1 MAKFL
6 SMVSPDDVETQILDW
21 GQFQWLNE
29 PRVTGAQKQILGLGR
44 IKPGKGHTRHNHE
57 DSEEFIYF
65 LEGKANQTIENEDG
79 VQEKELG
86 PGEMVYIPL
95 GAYHSTINVG
105 DGDLVFLCCY
115 LNAGSELAIA
125 KDAIEILPPKNNW
138 KKEE

>member
-57 DSEEFIYF
+57 DSEEFIQP
-65 LEGKANQTIENEDG
+65 LMW
-79 VQEKELG
+79 
-86 PGEMVYIPL
+86 EM
-95 GAYHSTINVG
+95 
-105 DGDLVFLCCY
+105 
-115 LNAGSELAIA
+115 
-125 KDAIEILPPKNNW
+125 EILYSYVVI
-138 KKEE
+138 

>member
-57 DSEEFIYF
+57 DSEEIIYF
-65 LEGKANQTIENEDG
+65 LAGK
-79 VQEKELG
+79 K
-86 PGEMVYIPL
+86 
-95 GAYHSTINVG
+95 
-105 DGDLVFLCCY
+105 
-115 LNAGSELAIA
+115 
-125 KDAIEILPPKNNW
+125 KNSMDS
-138 KKEE
+138 KKG